1 MARIPYYDPS
11 KASPKLA
18 ELMGKLQPALNI
30 YRMLANSDSGSRGF
44 VHLGNALL
52 FRGKLDPKLR
62 ELAILRVGWLS
73 RASYEVFQ
81 HERIGR
87 DAGLSEAKIRAVAK
101 GADDPAFDDADRA
114 VLRFVDDVVKNVKAS
129 DATFQAVAA
138 RLNHEQLT
146 ELVLTIGYYMMVS
159 RFLETMG
166 VDDEAGQ
173 AEWRAKYWG

>member
-1 MARIPYYDPS
+1 MARIPYYDPA
-11 KASPKLA
+11 KAPPKLA
-18 ELMGKLQPALNI
+18 EMMGKLKPTLNI
-30 YRMLANSDSGSRGF
+30 YRMLANSDAGARGF

-52 FRGKLDPKLR
+52 FRAKLDPKLR

-87 DAGLSEAKIRAVAK
+87 DAGLSDAKIRAVAQ
-101 GADDPAFDDADRA
+101 GADQPPFDDADRA
-114 VLRFVDDVVKNVKAS
+114 VLRFVDDVVKNVKAG
-129 DATFQAVAA
+129 DASLQAVSA
-138 RLNHEQLT
+138 RLNPEQLT

-173 AEWRAKYWG
+173 AEWRAKYWN

>member
-1 MARIPYYDPS
+1 MARIPYYDPA

-18 ELMGKLQPALNI
+18 ELMGKLKPVLNI
-30 YRMLANSDSGSRGF
+30 YRMLANSDAGARGF

-81 HERIGR
+81 HERIGK
-87 DAGLSEAKIRAVAK
+87 DVGLSDAKIRAVSA
-101 GADDPAFDDADRA
+101 GAEDPAFDSNDRA
-114 VLRFVDDVVKNVKAS
+114 VLRFAEDVVKNVKAS
-129 DATFQAVAA
+129 DANFKAVTAFLSA
-138 RLNHEQLT
+138 EQVT
-146 ELVLTIGYYMMVS
+146 ELLLTVGYYMMVS
-159 RFLETMG
+159 RFLETTG

-173 AEWRAKYWG
+173 AEWRAKHWG

>member
-1 MARIPYYDPS
+1 MARIPYYDPA
-11 KASPKLA
+11 KATPKLA
-18 ELMGKLQPALNI
+18 EMMGKLKPVLNI
-30 YRMLANSDSGSRGF
+30 YRMLANSDAGARGF

-87 DAGLSEAKIRAVAK
+87 DVGLSDAKIRAVSK
-101 GADDPAFDDADRA
+101 GAEDPVFEPNDRA
-114 VLRFVDDVVKNVKAS
+114 VLRFAEDVVKNVKAS
-129 DATFQAVAA
+129 DANLKAIAA
-138 RLNHEQLT
+138 FLSAEQVT
-146 ELVLTIGYYMMVS
+146 ELLLTIGYYMMVS

-173 AEWRAKYWG
+173 AEWRAKHWG

>member
-1 MARIPYYDPS
+1 MARIPYYDPA

-18 ELMGKLQPALNI
+18 EMMGKLKPSLNI
-30 YRMLANSDSGSRGF
+30 YRMLANADGAARGF
-44 VHLGNALL
+44 VHLGNSLL

-73 RASYEVFQ
+73 RASYEVYQ

-87 DAGLSEAKIRAVAK
+87 DVGLSDAKIRGVQK
-101 GADDPAFDDADRA
+101 GADDPAFDATERA
-114 VLRFVDDVVKNVKAS
+114 VIRFTEDVVKNVKAS
-129 DATFQAVAA
+129 DATFREVSA
-138 RLNHEQLT
+138 RFAPDALV

-173 AEWRAKYWG
+173 AEWRDKYWG